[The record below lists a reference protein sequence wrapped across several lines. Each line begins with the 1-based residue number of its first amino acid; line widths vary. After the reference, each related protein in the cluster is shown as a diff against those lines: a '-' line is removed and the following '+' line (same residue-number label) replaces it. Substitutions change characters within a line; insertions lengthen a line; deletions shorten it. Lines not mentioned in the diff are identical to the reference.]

1 MPLLQELKTARS
13 DLRLVQIQI
22 IARPF
27 IWYGVSYFGFI
38 VSLINSLLSGKVC
51 ELSMSKFS
59 LLTNSTS
66 SCCALPGG
74 ESNCNY
80 CTALCCT
87 VLYRAVLCCTVLCCT
102 VLYCTIC
109 TVLYRT
115 VL

>member
-51 ELSMSKFS
+51 ESIMVLSPLFLFLFVSINNPFSFGFVFLCQLIVLSFSFFVLLCSSKW
-59 LLTNSTS
+59 
-66 SCCALPGG
+66 
-74 ESNCNY
+74 
-80 CTALCCT
+80 
-87 VLYRAVLCCTVLCCT
+87 
-102 VLYCTIC
+102 
-109 TVLYRT
+109 
-115 VL
+115 